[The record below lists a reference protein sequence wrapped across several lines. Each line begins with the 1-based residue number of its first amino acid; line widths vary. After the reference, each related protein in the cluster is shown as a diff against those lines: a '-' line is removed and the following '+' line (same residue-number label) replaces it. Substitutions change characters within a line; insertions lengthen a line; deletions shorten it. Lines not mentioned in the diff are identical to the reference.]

1 MMELDFAVQTKLLDI
16 TVSSPFVIHSY
27 SIKPYDILYVLYQ
40 FMSRNI
46 VSFSKNIDYIQVT
59 FETNDIKSAQ
69 HQLLIMGYL
78 LRRLSLTKAEINT

>member
-27 SIKPYDILYVLYQ
+27 SIKPYNILYVLYQ

-46 VSFSKNIDYIQVT
+46 VSFSKNINSMPVT
-59 FETNDIKSAQ
+59 FKTEN
-69 HQLLIMGYL
+69 
-78 LRRLSLTKAEINT
+78 INRIQYELMKE